1 MDKIDIRNDK
11 SGQGLSKGVGY
22 MMEVDEVFS
31 DRISKEHVQR
41 EQMKKFADMLKEGK
55 AISYLSEDEIKLLCL
70 NLEQDKVAYSN
81 DMVID
86 MIITFVVER
95 CDDDKLLKILQHI
108 KIAHVDEYKKIIG
121 RAYPKYSDGSY
132 YIEVGEDIDTQV
144 RLLSDLFATLFMF
157 NENLQEVERGVL
169 YDLLEVN
176 RCRYK
181 NLTEFTDD
189 FNFIQIKMMI
199 CDRLYEDD
207 FTDRYIAYSREI
219 NEMALAFLI
228 GHEIG
233 HHYLGHTDTHQY
245 LKNERKISELK
256 ADSFALDFAFQ
267 YLKKAYSNENNI
279 YGIHFFAGIYLPLIA
294 SANFCRNIYKDD
306 ICHPA
311 LIKRLL
317 GVQRGL
323 KKKIELS
330 AWEDTQEYRGK
341 LLKIIDFPT

>member
-1 MDKIDIRNDK
+1 
-11 SGQGLSKGVGY
+11 

-41 EQMKKFADMLKEGK
+41 EQIKKFANMFKEGK
-55 AISYLSEDEIKLLCL
+55 AILGLSEDEMKALCL
-70 NLEQDKVAYSN
+70 DLEQDNIPYSN

-86 MIITFVVER
+86 MIITFVVES
-95 CDDDKLLKILQHI
+95 CEDDKLLKILQHI
-108 KIAHVDEYKKIIG
+108 KIAHIDKYKNIIG

-132 YIEVGEDIDTQV
+132 YVEIGEDIDTQV
-144 RLLSDLFATLFMF
+144 RLLSDLFAILFMF
-157 NENLQEVERGVL
+157 NENLQEVEREVL
-169 YDLLEVN
+169 YDLLEIN

-181 NLTEFTDD
+181 THTEFTDD
-189 FNFIQIKMMI
+189 FNYIQIEMMI

-233 HHYLGHTDTHQY
+233 HHYFGHTDTPLHSE
-245 LKNERKISELK
+245 NERKISELK

-267 YLKKAYSNENNI
+267 YLKKSYTNKNNI

-294 SANFCRNIYKDD
+294 SADFCENIYEDD
-306 ICHPA
+306 INHPA

-323 KKKIELS
+323 EKKIQLS

-341 LLKIIDFPT
+341 LLKIINFPISIDI